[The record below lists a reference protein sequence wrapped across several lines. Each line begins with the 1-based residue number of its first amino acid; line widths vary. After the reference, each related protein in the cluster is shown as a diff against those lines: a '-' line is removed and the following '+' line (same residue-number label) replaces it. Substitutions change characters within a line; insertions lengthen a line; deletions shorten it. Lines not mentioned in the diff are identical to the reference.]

1 MKLNKSVLANKK
13 TKKEVPKDAWEAN
26 KLASCKI
33 PREINTLKNWTQHL
47 PFGKKILDYTKSYYN
62 KFDKIFDGVE
72 GSSVPVKKRG
82 EISFPLTSYF
92 ALIGKGCHFNCHAT
106 TCEQTCVLGGCSL
119 VCHGKYCNQAC
130 QGGYCKLECPSDT
143 KECKQSCGPGQP
155 CSKVIAKLPTPT
167 PYSPAECSSV
177 ANGVCKQFCSTGSC
191 DMKCFNSPY
200 YHSCELSCT
209 GMYLITFIYYKFV
222 YRRTSLGEG
231 GQ

>member
-1 MKLNKSVLANKK
+1 MLGKQ
-13 TKKEVPKDAWEAN
+13 
-26 KLASCKI
+26 
-33 PREINTLKNWTQHL
+33 KNWQVVKFREKLTLLKTELMQHL

-72 GSSVPVKKRG
+72 GSSVPVKKR

-200 YHSCELSCT
+200 YHSCDLSCT

>member
-1 MKLNKSVLANKK
+1 MKFREKLTLLK
-13 TKKEVPKDAWEAN
+13 TEPSICPLV
-26 KLASCKI
+26 
-33 PREINTLKNWTQHL
+33 
-47 PFGKKILDYTKSYYN
+47 KKILDYTKIYYN
-62 KFDKIFDGVE
+62 KFDKILDRVE
-72 GSSVPVKKRG
+72 GSSFPVKKRV
-82 EISFPLTSYF
+82 ISLPLSSYF

-130 QGGYCKLECPSDT
+130 RGGYCKLECPSDA

-155 CSKVIAKLPTPT
+155 CSKVIAKLPTLT

-222 YRRTSLGEG
+222 DRRTSLGEG

>member
-13 TKKEVPKDAWEAN
+13 TKKEVPKDAWEAK

-72 GSSVPVKKRG
+72 GSSVRVKKR

-143 KECKQSCGPGQP
+143 KECKQSCGPGQL

-200 YHSCELSCT
+200 YHSCDLSCT

>member
-1 MKLNKSVLANKK
+1 MKIQV
-13 TKKEVPKDAWEAN
+13 
-26 KLASCKI
+26 
-33 PREINTLKNWTQHL
+33 
-47 PFGKKILDYTKSYYN
+47 F
-62 KFDKIFDGVE
+62 
-72 GSSVPVKKRG
+72 PVKKR
-82 EISFPLTSYF
+82 EISLPLTSYF
-92 ALIGKGCHFNCHAT
+92 TLIGKGCHFNCHAT
-106 TCEQTCVLGGCSL
+106 ACEQTCVLGGCSL

-177 ANGVCKQFCSTGSC
+177 VNGVCKQFCSTDSC

-209 GMYLITFIYYKFV
+209 GMYLITFIYQKYV
-222 YRRTSLGEG
+222 LARGRRAVKRQGWKGGREIEYLCCVTGEG
-231 GQ
+231 GFQRPLTFSWSKFELSTQALKWIWAAVVKKG

>member
-13 TKKEVPKDAWEAN
+13 TKKEVPKDAWEAK

-72 GSSVPVKKRG
+72 GSSVPVKKR

-177 ANGVCKQFCSTGSC
+177 VNGVCKQFCSTDSC

-209 GMYLITFIYYKFV
+209 DMYLITFIYYKFV

>member
-1 MKLNKSVLANKK
+1 MLRKQ
-13 TKKEVPKDAWEAN
+13 
-26 KLASCKI
+26 
-33 PREINTLKNWTQHL
+33 KNWQVVKFREKLTL
-47 PFGKKILDYTKSYYN
+47 LKTEPSIYYYN
-62 KFDKIFDGVE
+62 KFDKILDGVE
-72 GSSVPVKKRG
+72 GSKSFPVKKR

-92 ALIGKGCHFNCHAT
+92 ALIGKGCHFNCRAT

-130 QGGYCKLECPSDT
+130 QGGYCKLQCPSDA

-177 ANGVCKQFCSTGSC
+177 ANGVCKQFCSADSC

-209 GMYLITFIYYKFV
+209 GMYLITFIYQKYV
-222 YRRTSLGEG
+222 YRRASLGEG

>member
-1 MKLNKSVLANKK
+1 M
-13 TKKEVPKDAWEAN
+13 D
-26 KLASCKI
+26 
-33 PREINTLKNWTQHL
+33 R
-47 PFGKKILDYTKSYYN
+47 
-62 KFDKIFDGVE
+62 VE
-72 GSSVPVKKRG
+72 DSSFPVKKR
-82 EISFPLTSYF
+82 EMSLSLTSYF

-130 QGGYCKLECPSDT
+130 RGGYCKLECPSDA

-191 DMKCFNSPY
+191 DMKCFNSPN